1 MDGPTTEARAA
12 ELVRDLRTM
21 IAAGY
26 LAGDR
31 EMAAEKRHAAAAFR
45 AAVND
50 ALERAAVLVQQAPS
64 DPAALAAAIRALKEA
79 APPSEPPPSEPR
91 P

>member
-12 ELVRDLRTM
+12 ELVRDLRAM

-31 EMAAEKRHAAAAFR
+31 EMAAEKRHAAAALR

-50 ALERAAVLVQQAPS
+50 TLERAAVLVEQAPAPP
-64 DPAALAAAIRALKEA
+64 DAAALAARA
-79 APPSEPPPSEPR
+79 PGP
-91 P
+91 